1 MAGPGRLTNRHPPPI
16 LPISVPHDSAPH
28 RTWGQPLP
36 CPTSRV
42 GPMLEKPHLSVDLTC
57 GGVHRPSVCQLRGR
71 TRASVGRKRYPG
83 AAWEQPRRVTLPVG
97 PDGMAIF
104 AGALRV
110 LRRRRVGNLKFTQGG
125 EIWAVRSEEGSEGEG
140 AGRRILAAATAA
152 YGYLTPHCR
161 RRTRPWPLSTTPS
174 PISRSPPVAS
184 QFGSSHTS

>member
-1 MAGPGRLTNRHPPPI
+1 MPATRSGARAVARTRRYDSSLDSLMAGPGRLTNRHPPPI

-104 AGALRV
+104 AG
-110 LRRRRVGNLKFTQGG
+110 
-125 EIWAVRSEEGSEGEG
+125 
-140 AGRRILAAATAA
+140 RRILAAATAA